1 MSALVAMLAFLS
13 IIFLFAGIQRYT
25 APGVKVYLA
34 RFSMVGDEATTSKD
48 SYFERRIRPAIK
60 KLGPRFTFLRS
71 FMDVEAIE
79 RKLVY
84 AGNPRRL
91 DVEQFLGLKILS
103 SIVGLCVGFY
113 FYYWDVCMAPLFLIA
128 SPVVGFL
135 WPDWRLNSQV
145 KNRQTQI
152 TLALPD
158 MLDLLSVCVQAG
170 MGFDAALAN
179 ISQNIGGP
187 LSEELDRLLREI
199 EMGEPRAEAL
209 NRLAERNSSEDLRTF
224 VGALIQAESLGVP
237 VADALRI
244 QADDMRV
251 RRSQRAKEMAAKAS
265 PKISL
270 VTIAIV
276 APSAVFLLVAAL
288 VIGMMFGSNT
298 VILGGRGIFPTP

>member
-1 MSALVAMLAFLS
+1 MAMLAFLS

-25 APGVKVYLA
+25 APGARVYLT
-34 RFSMVGDEATTSKD
+34 RFSMVDDRASASKD
-48 SYFERRIRPAIK
+48 SYFERRIRPLIK
-60 KLGPRFTFLRS
+60 KLGPRFTLLRS
-71 FMDVEAIE
+71 FMDEKAIE

-84 AGNPRRL
+84 AGNPLRL

-103 SIVGLCVGFY
+103 SIVALCVGFY
-113 FYYWDVCMAPLFLIA
+113 LFYLDVCLGPLLLVA

-135 WPDWRLNSQV
+135 WPDWWLNGQA
-145 KNRQTQI
+145 KRRQTQI

-179 ISQNIGGP
+179 ISQNMGGP
-187 LSEELDRLLREI
+187 LSEEITRYLMEI

-209 NRLAERNSSEDLRTF
+209 NRLAERNNSEDLRTF

-251 RRSQRAKEMAAKAS
+251 RRSQRAKELAAKAS

-270 VTIAIV
+270 VTVVIV
-276 APSAVFLLVAAL
+276 APSAVFLLIAAL
-288 VIGMMFGSNT
+288 VLGMLFGSNT
-298 VILGGRGIFPTP
+298 VILGGRGMLHTP